1 MPRIEYVMQPR
12 NTMLLLKRFAHFF
25 VIGNCGD
32 HGLEYIDEIS
42 TRSKIGNILPESRLF
57 AATATLKYC
66 KLRTKPTDTFIE
78 QFFVC

>member
-1 MPRIEYVMQPR
+1 MQPR

-25 VIGNCGD
+25 VVGNCGD

-57 AATATLKYC
+57 AATAT
-66 KLRTKPTDTFIE
+66 
-78 QFFVC
+78 

>member
-1 MPRIEYVMQPR
+1 MQPR

-32 HGLEYIDEIS
+32 HGLEHIDEIS

-57 AATATLKYC
+57 ARHSDFNKYC
-66 KLRTKPTDTFIE
+66 KLHTKPTDTFIE

>member
-1 MPRIEYVMQPR
+1 MQPR

-25 VIGNCGD
+25 VVGNCGD

-57 AATATLKYC
+57 ARHSDFKILQTSYQTY
-66 KLRTKPTDTFIE
+66 RHGY
-78 QFFVC
+78 